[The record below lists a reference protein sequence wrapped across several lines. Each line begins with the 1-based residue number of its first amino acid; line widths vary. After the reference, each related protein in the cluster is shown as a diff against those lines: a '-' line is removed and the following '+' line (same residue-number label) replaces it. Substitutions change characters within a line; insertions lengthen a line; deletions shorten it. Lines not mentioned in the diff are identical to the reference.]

1 MACSQFPRRQQ
12 PDRLLSTIGLKE
24 SVKPL
29 IDKWNTINVLNPF
42 ITCNSERLIH
52 ISVSIDGFYSR
63 PNTTMVNEAH
73 NNKNQ
78 PNKTKQMT
86 NGTRQSTLANAKV
99 MFWSNSLSLFL
110 CFYFGCKQ
118 CNVVRPSCM
127 VRKATPAQTTIF
139 RISKTDLSI
148 AVFCLLQKH
157 FFAFNSFCANA
168 IYWPCAR
175 LVSGSVEHAKRQSR
189 CGIWFVCVELW

>member
-63 PNTTMVNEAH
+63 PNTTMVNGVH
-73 NNKNQ
+73 IKKKISQ
-78 PNKTKQMT
+78 TKQNKWRTALDNRHSQM
-86 NGTRQSTLANAKV
+86 RKWCFDPIL
-99 MFWSNSLSLFL
+99 SLSLSFYVSILGANNAMLFDHRVWLERQPPHKQQFSEYPKQIYRLL
-110 CFYFGCKQ
+110 CFACYR
-118 CNVVRPSCM
+118 N
-127 VRKATPAQTTIF
+127 IF
-139 RISKTDLSI
+139 CI
-148 AVFCLLQKH
+148 
-157 FFAFNSFCANA
+157 
-168 IYWPCAR
+168 
-175 LVSGSVEHAKRQSR
+175 
-189 CGIWFVCVELW
+189 